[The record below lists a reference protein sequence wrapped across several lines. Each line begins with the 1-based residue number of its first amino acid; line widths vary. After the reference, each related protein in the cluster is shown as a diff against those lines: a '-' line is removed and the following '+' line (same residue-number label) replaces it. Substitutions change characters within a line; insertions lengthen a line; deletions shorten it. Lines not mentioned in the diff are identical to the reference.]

1 MLIRKVAPMAEPVQ
15 LSDVKLGLDSSLSEQ
30 QISVDQVEVT
40 SLQIERDPNFGTD
53 PYNCTGQHCIADIGK
68 DQ

>member
-1 MLIRKVAPMAEPVQ
+1 MLIRKAAPMAELVR
-15 LSDVKLGLDSSLSEQ
+15 LSDANLATDPSLSEKKQ
-30 QISVDQVEVT
+30 TVEKVEVT

>member
-1 MLIRKVAPMAEPVQ
+1 MLIRKAAPMAELVR
-15 LSDVKLGLDSSLSEQ
+15 LSDANLAVDPPLSEKKQ
-30 QISVDQVEVT
+30 TVEKVEVT